1 MKKIFLVLLALV
13 LISLCCIYLFIPN
26 VVQHSSSHTSPYRYD
41 ALLRRLKQPANW
53 LCWADSHFAQTKDGL
68 LHLNDVRFRADS
80 FSQSALYFSPVAPAE
95 GYQLRLSISPA
106 NGDSARL
113 QWEYRSATSY
123 NPVQRIQRYNKAQ
136 SLISALD
143 QLSARTNRY
152 FRNIDGV
159 YGFTINEAL
168 VSDSLLIS
176 TSGNSTSYPDIPFI
190 YSLIDKLYSY
200 LQQQH
205 AQALGAPML
214 NILKQPEGGYLT
226 RVALPVNRE
235 LPQRSDISFKRML
248 AGGNILIAEVKG
260 GPAQIEKATMQI
272 ENYIK
277 DFKRMSPAIPF
288 LSLVTDRR
296 QQSDSAQWITRIY
309 YPVM

>member
-1 MKKIFLVLLALV
+1 MKKILLVLLALV
-13 LISLCCIYLFIPN
+13 LISLCSIYLFIPN
-26 VVQHSSSHTSPYRYD
+26 VVQHSSSHYSPYRYD

-53 LCWADSHFAQTKDGL
+53 LCWADSSSVLVKDGL

-95 GYQLRLSISPA
+95 GYQLRLSISPV

-123 NPVQRIQRYNKAQ
+123 NPVYRIRRYNQAQ
-136 SLISALD
+136 SVISALD
-143 QLSARTNRY
+143 QLSAHTNQY
-152 FRNIDGV
+152 FRRIEGV
-159 YGFTINEAL
+159 YGFAINEAL
-168 VSDSLLIS
+168 ISDSLLIS

-190 YSLIDKLYSY
+190 YSLIDKLYNY
-200 LQQQH
+200 LQQHH
-205 AQALGAPML
+205 AEASGAPML

-226 RVALPVNRE
+226 RVALPVSGE
-235 LPQRSDISFKRML
+235 LPQRNDISFKRML

-260 GPAQIEKATMQI
+260 GPVQIEKAMAQV
-272 ENYIK
+272 ENYIR

-296 QQSDSAQWITRIY
+296 QQPDSTQWITRIY

>member
-1 MKKIFLVLLALV
+1 MKKIFLVLLTLV

-95 GYQLRLSISPA
+95 GYQLRLSISPV

-176 TSGNSTSYPDIPFI
+176 TSGNSTSFPDIPFI

>member
-1 MKKIFLVLLALV
+1 MKKTFLLLATVIL
-13 LISLCCIYLFIPN
+13 LSLCCIYLLIPN
-26 VVQHSSSHTSPYRYD
+26 VVQHTSSHFSPYRYD

-53 LCWADSHFAQTKDGL
+53 LCWADSHSVQAKDSL
-68 LHLNDVRFRADS
+68 LRLNDVRFRPDS
-80 FSQSALYFSPVAPAE
+80 FSQSALYFSPVAPAT

-123 NPVQRIQRYNKAQ
+123 NPVRRIQRYREAQ
-136 SLISALD
+136 SLTDALD
-143 QLSARTNRY
+143 QLSTLTNQY
-152 FRNIDGV
+152 FRNIEGV
-159 YGFTINEAL
+159 YGFAIHEAL

-176 TSGNSTSYPDIPFI
+176 TSGRSTDYPDIPFI

-200 LQQQH
+200 LRQQD

-214 NILKQPEGGYLT
+214 NILRQPEGGYLT

-235 LPQRSDISFKRML
+235 LPQHRDISFKRML
-248 AGGNILIAEVKG
+248 AGGNILITEVKG
-260 GPAQIEKATMQI
+260 GPAQIEQATAQI
-272 ENYIK
+272 ESYIK

-296 QQSDSAQWITRIY
+296 QQTDSTQWITRLY

>member
-1 MKKIFLVLLALV
+1 MKKILLILLALI
-13 LISLCCIYLFIPN
+13 LIALTCIYLFIPN
-26 VVQHSSSHTSPYRYD
+26 VVQHSSSHYSPYRYD
-41 ALLRRLKQPANW
+41 ALLRRLRQPANW
-53 LCWADSHFAQTKDGL
+53 FCWADSHPALVQNGQL
-68 LHLNDVRFRADS
+68 QLNDISFRADS
-80 FSQSALYFSPVAPAE
+80 FSQSALYFSPVAPAQ
-95 GYQLRLSISPA
+95 GHQLRLSISPA

-123 NPVQRIQRYNKAQ
+123 NPVQRIQRYNEAQ
-136 SLISALD
+136 SVISALD
-143 QLSARTNRY
+143 QLSAHTNNY
-152 FRNIDGV
+152 FRSTGGV
-159 YGFTINEAL
+159 YGFAISEAL

-176 TSGNSTSYPDIPFI
+176 TSAGSKTYPDIPFI

-200 LQQQH
+200 LQQH
-205 AQALGAPML
+205 DAQATSAPML

-235 LPQRSDISFKRML
+235 LPQRNDISFKRML
-248 AGGNILIAEVKG
+248 AGGNILITEVKG
-260 GPAQIEKATMQI
+260 GPAQIEKATAQV

-296 QQSDSAQWITRIY
+296 QQPDSTQWITRIC
-309 YPVM
+309 YPAM